1 MYAKTFPGAIDLRES
16 FIYPDCYDIF
26 NSWEGLRLR
35 KRGTTV
41 ISLGIK
47 VIAGL
52 GEKCVLTDRYGACVT
67 NFIEVENK
75 VVGDDQPISVKL
87 INRSNQDV
95 VIKHGEILC
104 QIMILSIDMVGR

>member
-1 MYAKTFPGAIDLRES
+1 
-16 FIYPDCYDIF
+16 
-26 NSWEGLRLR
+26 
-35 KRGTTV
+35 
-41 ISLGIK
+41 
-47 VIAGL
+47 
-52 GEKCVLTDRYGACVT
+52 VT

-104 QIMILSIDMVGR
+104 QIMILSIEMVGR